1 MRKGLFKIPLHKEY
15 RSSILGLVIYS
26 LPTVWPFFAG
36 VRVVFDLIANGSSEN
51 WFAFFITLPIGLF
64 FYWYGISRF
73 QWKKPALIINEKGI
87 YYLTFNIYIPWHLVS
102 EIGGLNECIISCN
115 KLIERK
121 RQIEWFR
128 MKPYYTKNNMTV
140 YFINSMFVAFDSRE
154 LQLTITLFYRQY
166 LNQQRELSLQK
177 Q

>member
-1 MRKGLFKIPLHKEY
+1 MRKGLFKIPSNKKY
-15 RSSILGLVIYS
+15 RSSIWGLFIFS
-26 LPTVWPFFAG
+26 IPTLWPVFAG
-36 VRVVFDLIANGSSEN
+36 ARVVMDFIAKASSDN
-51 WFAFFITLPIGLF
+51 WFALFITLPVGLF

-73 QWKKPALIINEKGI
+73 QWKNPALIVNEKGI

-102 EIGGLNECIISCN
+102 EIGGLNECVICCN

-128 MKPYYTKNNMTV
+128 MKPYYTKNNITV
-140 YFINSMFVAFDSRE
+140 YYINTMFVAFDSSE

-166 LNQQRELSLQK
+166 LNQQREVSLQN